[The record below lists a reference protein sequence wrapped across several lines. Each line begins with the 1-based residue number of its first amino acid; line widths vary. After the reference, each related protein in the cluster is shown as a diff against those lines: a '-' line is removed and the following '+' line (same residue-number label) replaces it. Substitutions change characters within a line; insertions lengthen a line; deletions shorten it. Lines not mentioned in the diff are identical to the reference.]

1 MDKISVSGLYKGF
14 AYFDDSGIAVPQ
26 LTDSTATRSTIR
38 NPPENTKM
46 KYMPVEEALGRES
59 GASKSS
65 FPVTRKASLPSRPP
79 MNAVSSPSREPVRF
93 RLQSSNFIK
102 KPNPQIG
109 PPGFTKPLNLRSVPS
124 SSTAQNSSSS
134 KGASANAALP
144 MLLQFQQAYRRLWSS
159 VSDKGRLVVQKEVA
173 LMESPARTGN
183 AARSGRVSNSAA
195 DKESTK
201 FSPRYL
207 LWETSS
213 AKPPLSSL
221 KVPQID
227 IEKDNRDPGRSS
239 VLVVQGLAAVNS
251 AFGVHANPQPRKAHS
266 EREEPAE
273 VAMKLD
279 RYLPNCPA
287 ASPRWKGD
295 FKVHSDD
302 VCCGLV
308 DGIQAH
314 PPCKVHSK
322 VYELAQQLPKSL
334 DFELLPRLKLWSD
347 LFKADAPGGLDI
359 GLYFL
364 PSKRNEQTY
373 ACLVKQLDQWD
384 MLLRTHVH
392 GVELLISSSKH
403 LEHNSQRINKKYFL
417 WGVFRDFNDN
427 MVALI
432 STSNA
437 IVLAQ
442 SFEAED
448 LTPVASAVDH
458 LAIVDATEPSK
469 DQAPS
474 NGAEK
479 PPLEEYND
487 EDMDIDMMG
496 GQDVGMP
503 DLVVKRPKDTVGDP
517 PEGEIRPSDDTPM
530 DKLLRSSPPE
540 VIKVPE
546 HSTISFEYAEQAFNR
561 QLQESFDRF
570 AKMLG
575 IKEAEGVKVEVKA
588 EGETWSQGT

>member
-1 MDKISVSGLYKGF
+1 MKVIYGGDPEKWVCEECEIPKPKALLKP
-14 AYFDDSGIAVPQ
+14 VPQ

-46 KYMPVEEALGRES
+46 KYIPVEEALGRES

-65 FPVTRKASLPSRPP
+65 FQVTRKASLPSRPP

-93 RLQSSNFIK
+93 RLQSSNFTK

-124 SSTAQNSSSS
+124 SSTAQNSSCS
-134 KGASANAALP
+134 K
-144 MLLQFQQAYRRLWSS
+144 
-159 VSDKGRLVVQKEVA
+159 DKGRLMVQKEVA
-173 LMESPARTGN
+173 LMESRARTGN
-183 AARSGRVSNSAA
+183 AARSGRVSNSVA
-195 DKESTK
+195 DKESKK

-207 LWETSS
+207 QWETSS
-213 AKPPLSSL
+213 AKPPLSSR
-221 KVPQID
+221 KVPKIN
-227 IEKDNRDPGRSS
+227 IEKDNRDRGHSS

-251 AFGVHANPQPRKAHS
+251 AFGVLANPQPRKAHS
-266 EREEPAE
+266 EPGEPAE
-273 VAMKLD
+273 IAMKLD
-279 RYLPNCPA
+279 RYLPNCPT

-392 GVELLISSSKH
+392 GVDLLISSSKH

-427 MVALI
+427 MVA
-432 STSNA
+432 STTASNT

-442 SFEAED
+442 SFETED
-448 LTPVASAVDH
+448 LTPVASAVDP
-458 LAIVDATEPSK
+458 LAIADATEPSK

-487 EDMDIDMMG
+487 EDMDIDMRG

-503 DLVVKRPKDTVGDP
+503 DLVVKRPKDTIVDP
-517 PEGEIRPSDDTPM
+517 PEGEIRLSDDTPM

-546 HSTISFEYAEQAFNR
+546 HSTISVEYAEQAFNR

-575 IKEAEGVKVEVKA
+575 IKEAKGVKVEVKA
-588 EGETWSQGT
+588 EGETRGQGT